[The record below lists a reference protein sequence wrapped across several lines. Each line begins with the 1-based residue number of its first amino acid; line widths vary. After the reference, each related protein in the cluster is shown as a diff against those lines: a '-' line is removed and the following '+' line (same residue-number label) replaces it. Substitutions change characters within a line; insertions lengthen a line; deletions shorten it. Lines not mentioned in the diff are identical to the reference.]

1 MRKPDAK
8 VGSRVLRAMISA
20 VVCFALASVF
30 VRLLAKSSLSKAAMD
45 IPNERSLHVTPVPR
59 TGGLGL
65 LGAAAVGW
73 AVWAAWDLA
82 SVVGLAA
89 LLSAVAFVDD
99 RISLPVRTRLVV
111 QIAAAVAFLA
121 IAYAGPLLLLPLAFC
136 ALLWMA
142 NLYNF
147 MDGSDGLAG
156 GMTVAGFGAYAL
168 AASWSDAHALSV
180 LSACIA
186 GAAGGFLIWNFH
198 RASVFM
204 GDSGSV
210 PLGFL
215 AAALGILGW
224 QDGVWPFWFPVLVFS
239 PFILDASVT
248 LAKRFARGERLTQ
261 AHKTHYYQRALRMG
275 LGHRGTAI
283 ASYVLMSAVALSA
296 LAAREWDA
304 VPVALMLAFWAVVF
318 AGLMMLIDRRWDDF
332 SRTTA
337 EKMPGAVGPG

>member
-1 MRKPDAK
+1 LNAIFPA
-8 VGSRVLRAMISA
+8 VL
-20 VVCFALASVF
+20 CFLAAAGF
-30 VRLLAKSSLSKAAMD
+30 VRLLATSRLSQAALD
-45 IPNERSLHVTPVPR
+45 IPNERSLHVNPVPR

-73 AVWAAWDLA
+73 ALFAPTGL
-82 SVVGLAA
+82 SSLVVLTG
-89 LLSAVAFVDD
+89 LLSAVTFADD
-99 RISLPVRTRLVV
+99 RVGLPVRTRLVV
-111 QIAAAVAFLA
+111 QIAAAVLFLTLY
-121 IAYAGPLLLLPLAFC
+121 YAGPMWLLPLALG

-168 AASWSDAHALSV
+168 AASLDQTGGGQAEALAVIAASV
-180 LSACIA
+180 A
-186 GAAGGFLIWNFH
+186 GAAGGFLVWNFH

-215 AAALGILGW
+215 AAAFGIVGW
-224 QDGVWPFWFPVLVFS
+224 QAGLWPFWFPVLVFS
-239 PFILDASVT
+239 PFIADATVT
-248 LAKRFARGERLTQ
+248 LIKRSRRGEKLTQ

-283 ASYVLMSAVALSA
+283 ASYVLMAAAAGSA
-296 LAAREWDA
+296 LVARDWGTVA
-304 VPVALMLAFWAVVF
+304 VSLLLAFWVVAF
-318 AGLMMLIDRRWDDF
+318 AGLMAAIDRRW
-332 SRTTA
+332 A
-337 EKMPGAVGPG
+337 EYARAPERQG

>member
-1 MRKPDAK
+1 MIAA
-8 VGSRVLRAMISA
+8 VL
-20 VVCFALASVF
+20 CFGLAALF
-30 VRLLAKSSLSKAAMD
+30 VRLLAKSDLSKTAMD

-65 LGAAAVGW
+65 LGAAAGGW
-73 AVWAAWDLA
+73 ALLVHGGLA
-82 SVVGLAA
+82 SVVALTA
-89 LLSAVAFVDD
+89 LLSAVTFADD
-99 RISLPVRTRLVV
+99 RVGLPVWTRLVV
-111 QIAAAVAFLA
+111 QVGAAVAFLILHFDA
-121 IAYAGPLLLLPLAFC
+121 SLLLLPLAFG
-136 ALLWMA
+136 ALIWMA

-156 GMTVAGFGAYAL
+156 GMTVAGFGAYAI
-168 AASWSDAHALSV
+168 AASWSDAQALTVIAASV
-180 LSACIA
+180 A

-224 QDGVWPFWFPVLVFS
+224 QDGIWPFWFPALVFS
-239 PFILDASVT
+239 PFILDATIT

-261 AHKTHYYQRALRMG
+261 AHKTHYYQRVLRMG

-283 ASYVLMSAVALSA
+283 ASYILMSAVALSA
-296 LAAREWDA
+296 LAALAFEWGP
-304 VPVALMLAFWAVVF
+304 VPVTLMLAGWAAVF
-318 AGLMMLIDRRWDDF
+318 AGLMTAIDRRWNAF
-332 SRTTA
+332 SRVAA
-337 EKMPGAVGPG
+337 EEMPAVPPA